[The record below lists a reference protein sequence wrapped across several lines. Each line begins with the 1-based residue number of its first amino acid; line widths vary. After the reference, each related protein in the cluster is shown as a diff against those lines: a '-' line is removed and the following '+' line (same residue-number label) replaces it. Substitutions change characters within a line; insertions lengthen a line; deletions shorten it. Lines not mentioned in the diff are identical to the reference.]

1 MGQSRSFFL
10 LCSVGFG
17 CFISYDLVRRPAL
30 ALFVESLGAEPIAIG
45 LIVSLSTVTG
55 IFLKLPIG
63 AMSDIV
69 NRRYLMIGGLLAFAL
84 PPFAYPFV
92 SDLSTLGTLR
102 LFHGLATAI
111 FTPIA
116 LATVAEMFSQRRGE
130 ALGWYTS
137 ATQGGGL
144 LGPMLGG
151 VLIYSI
157 GFTPT
162 FLTAGVIGALSVTV
176 FFFIPKQESLTQR
189 KTQSVKHIIGE
200 FRNGM
205 ASVVRHTGM
214 LTTSFA
220 EAAKMMANGTLMAFL
235 PLYGLSIGLNPA
247 EIGLLFGIQA
257 LTSLLS
263 KPTMG
268 RVSDRFGREPLIL
281 LGLCCCG
288 GMIIFMPQTDMFPLL
303 LILAAGFGFGEA
315 LVTSSSAALIADLSQ
330 AKSIG
335 AGMGLRGTIMDIGHA
350 SGPLIA
356 GFLIGHIGYL
366 GGFAIIGAIQFLAAL
381 IFGLIMMGIRKPAV
395 L

>member
-1 MGQSRSFFL
+1 M
-10 LCSVGFG
+10 
-17 CFISYDLVRRPAL
+17 
-30 ALFVESLGAEPIAIG
+30 AIG

-55 IFLKLPIG
+55 IFLKLPMG
-63 AMSDIV
+63 AMSDIF
-69 NRRYLMIGGLLAFAL
+69 NRRRLMIGGLLAFAL

-102 LFHGLATAI
+102 LLHGLATAI
-111 FTPIA
+111 FTPLA
-116 LATVAEMFSQRRGE
+116 LATVAEMYSQRRGE

-157 GFTPT
+157 GFSPT
-162 FLTAGVIGALSVTV
+162 FLTAGVIGALSVTI
-176 FFFIPKQESLTQR
+176 FFFIPKPESSKPR
-189 KTQSVKHIIGE
+189 KTQSLKQMIGE
-200 FRNGM
+200 FRDGL
-205 ASVVRHTGM
+205 AGVVKHSGM
-214 LTTSFA
+214 LATSFA

-235 PLYGLSIGLNPA
+235 PLYGISIGLNPA

-288 GMIIFMPQTDMFPLL
+288 GMIIFMPQTNMFSLL

-315 LVTSSSAALIADLSQ
+315 VVTSSSAALIADLSQ
-330 AKSIG
+330 AKAIG
-335 AGMGLRGTIMDIGHA
+335 AGMGLRGTIRDVGPA
-350 SGPLIA
+350 SGPLVA
-356 GFLIGHIGYL
+356 GFLLGHISYV

>member
-1 MGQSRSFFL
+1 M
-10 LCSVGFG
+10 
-17 CFISYDLVRRPAL
+17 SYDLVRRPAL
-30 ALFVESLGAEPIAIG
+30 ALFVESLGADPLAIG

-55 IFLKLPIG
+55 IFLKLPMG
-63 AMSDIV
+63 AISDIV
-69 NRRYLMIGGLLAFAL
+69 NRRRLMIGGLLAFAL
-84 PPFAYPFV
+84 PPFAYPFI

-102 LFHGLATAI
+102 LLHGFATAI
-111 FTPIA
+111 FTPLA

-151 VLIYSI
+151 VLVYSI

-162 FLTAGVIGALSVTV
+162 FLTAGVIGALSVTA
-176 FFFIPKQESLTQR
+176 FFFIPKQETSKQR
-189 KTQSVKHIIGE
+189 QTQSVKHMIGK
-200 FRNGM
+200 FLDGLT
-205 ASVVRHTGM
+205 SVVKHTGM
-214 LTTSFA
+214 LATSFT

-257 LTSLLS
+257 LTSILS

-288 GMIIFMPQTDMFPLL
+288 GMIILMPQTDDFSLL
-303 LILAAGFGFGEA
+303 LLLAG
-315 LVTSSSAALIADLSQ
+315 
-330 AKSIG
+330 
-335 AGMGLRGTIMDIGHA
+335 
-350 SGPLIA
+350 
-356 GFLIGHIGYL
+356 
-366 GGFAIIGAIQFLAAL
+366 
-381 IFGLIMMGIRKPAV
+381 GIRVWGSISHVILCRIDRRSLSGQIDWGGYGTEGNYHGYWTCQRSPCRWISHWPNRV
-395 L
+395 LWRIFNHRRISIPRCIDFWLHDDGDQEACRVIMRRPCDQ

>member
-1 MGQSRSFFL
+1 MVASRSFVL
-10 LCSVGFG
+10 LCAVGLG

-30 ALFVESLGAEPIAIG
+30 ALFAESLGAEPLAIG

-55 IFLKLPIG
+55 VFLKLPMGVI
-63 AMSDIV
+63 SDIL
-69 NRRYLMIGGLLAFAL
+69 NRRRLMIGGLLAFGL

-92 SDLSTLGTLR
+92 SDVSTLGTLR
-102 LFHGLATAI
+102 LVHGFATAI
-111 FTPIA
+111 FTPLA

-130 ALGWYTS
+130 ALGWYTA

-144 LGPMLGG
+144 LGPLLGG
-151 VLIYSI
+151 VLIYAV

-162 FLTAGVIGALSVTV
+162 FLTAGVFGALSVIL
-176 FFFIPKQESLTQR
+176 FFLIPKEESSIPHQTP
-189 KTQSVKHIIGE
+189 SMKHIIGK
-200 FRNGM
+200 FFDGLTGVLKH
-205 ASVVRHTGM
+205 SGM
-214 LTTSFA
+214 LATSFA

-257 LTSLLS
+257 LTSVLS

-268 RVSDRFGREPLIL
+268 RASDRFGREPLII

-288 GMIIFMPQTDMFPLL
+288 GMIIFIPQTETFSLL
-303 LILAAGFGFGEA
+303 LLLAAGFGFGEA
-315 LVTSSSAALIADLSQ
+315 VVTSSSAALIADLSQ

-350 SGPLIA
+350 SGPVIA
-356 GFLIGHIGYL
+356 GFLIGYISYL

-381 IFGLIMMGIRKPAV
+381 IFGLIMIGIRKPAV